1 MEISHIIMH
10 GPQSAII
17 DPIISSEIE
26 GTLIVKVKN
35 KIIFNEED
43 LLLLE
48 FAIYIKQWLDRDEK
62 PNFSYTSLEFDEK
75 IFSLLKKKKI
85 IYGELTQFSSI
96 NIKTIFMQHIQS

>member
-48 FAIYIKQWLDRDEK
+48 FAIYIKQ
-62 PNFSYTSLEFDEK
+62 
-75 IFSLLKKKKI
+75 
-85 IYGELTQFSSI
+85 
-96 NIKTIFMQHIQS
+96 